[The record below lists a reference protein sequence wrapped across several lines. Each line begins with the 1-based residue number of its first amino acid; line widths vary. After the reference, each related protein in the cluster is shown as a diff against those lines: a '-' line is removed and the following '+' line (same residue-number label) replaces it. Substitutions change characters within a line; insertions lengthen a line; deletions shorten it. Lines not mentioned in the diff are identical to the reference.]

1 MTGKNHVTSR
11 RLNFQEPER
20 LSQRTEANLIF
31 TPPNNHII
39 VTTPVACYP
48 IMTLAIQL
56 GNSLRKNSISH
67 TRRPFV
73 VTILSLMSVAA
84 LSTSTCHSTNNNPN
98 SAECAAAPTMG
109 IGAPEHLVLSDELK
123 SFDLQSATM
132 YPVHIGQQPVG
143 GGALVTESE
152 SILSRDMIQKHM
164 GEYGAVCF
172 VVRRPGCVFCR
183 EEGLELTKLLS
194 DPMVTE
200 GFEFFGTI
208 KETGVDDEGILE
220 FSKSYPFPLYRD
232 ADLKFYEALGN
243 RKLKLETWN
252 PIRIVNGIFWM
263 RGAMK
268 RVADKKLEGNLLGEG
283 FKKGGVIIFGKDGTQ
298 KYAYA
303 EKTFEEFPAAD
314 ILAAMQVLKTEGE
327 NKTN

>member
-1 MTGKNHVTSR
+1 MTVASHLINSFGKS
-11 RLNFQEPER
+11 
-20 LSQRTEANLIF
+20 
-31 TPPNNHII
+31 
-39 VTTPVACYP
+39 
-48 IMTLAIQL
+48 
-56 GNSLRKNSISH
+56 SISYA
-67 TRRPFV
+67 RRPFV

-84 LSTSTCHSTNNNPN
+84 LSTSTCQSNNNPN
-98 SAECAAAPTMG
+98 GAECVAAATTVG
-109 IGAPEHLVLSDELK
+109 IGAPEHLLLSNELK

-143 GGALVTESE
+143 GGVVVTESE

-164 GEYGAVCF
+164 GQYGAVCF

-208 KETGVDDEGILE
+208 KETGVDDEGLLE

-252 PIRIVNGIFWM
+252 PIRIVNGFFWM

-314 ILAAMQVLKTEGE
+314 ILAAMQVLKAEEET
-327 NKTN
+327 KTN